1 MTNSNTTTTTTD
13 ALVALATVDP
23 FQVRDQVPALVAAL
37 SPVLPGRP
45 RYVGPSH
52 DEGVTVSIGRKA
64 RLVLGAVADLLGDN
78 VFGAQAETRELF
90 DGGWDANAQ
99 EVAER
104 LDEDGVVELR
114 DGRDGD
120 VSTLAF
126 NLGLA
131 LYDVAD
137 VKGAARVRLDQA
149 TAALVERIAHDADVT
164 DRWSGN
170 LNEAATR
177 SLVTVAKAARA
188 AAALATVVEALD
200 RNAAARAFLTLRS
213 LVERGA
219 VARDAIAAAV
229 VAADKASGER
239 IGLDVEPLR
248 RRAYSTAYDAETA
261 RARDL
266 RNIAVEVAEA
276 GLPLVEV
283 AARMTRRDA
292 AAALAAAAALVAED
306 AATLRA
312 DAEETRA
319 DAEETLAE
327 VEALADAVADATDAA
342 QGAEVER
349 LRAEVERL
357 GGEAGA
363 VAQWRAAAEEA
374 RAEVETLRAAFAA
387 YKDAAETEVER
398 LVEAREGARAQA
410 DAEVALADEADAEAA
425 TLALDFSRAQ
435 AARRLAGQRGELP
448 DPGFLPRGA
457 ARDKRLAEDAAH
469 ARAAERVAEARE
481 VADRLRA
488 AADEAAQGGE
498 ETL

>member
-363 VAQWRAAAEEA
+363 VAQEA